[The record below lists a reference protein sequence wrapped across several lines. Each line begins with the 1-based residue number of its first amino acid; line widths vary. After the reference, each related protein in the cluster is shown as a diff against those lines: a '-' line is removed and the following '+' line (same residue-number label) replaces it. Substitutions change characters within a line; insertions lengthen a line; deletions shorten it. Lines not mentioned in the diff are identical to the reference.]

1 MRILITGGAGFIGS
15 NLLHYWCEK
24 HPEDRVVCLDKLTY
38 AGHLESIRP
47 LIDDG
52 RIDFVRGDICISDD
66 VLNAM
71 RGADTVIHLA
81 AESHVDRSIDRPDEF
96 VRTNVLGTFTL
107 LEEARRLDVRRFHH
121 VSTDEVFGTLSLD
134 SVRKFSERTRYN
146 PRSPYAASKAASDHL
161 VRSYG
166 ETYGMTITV
175 SNCGNNFGPFQ
186 HPEKII
192 PRFVTLLKSG
202 KNVPVYGDG
211 LNVRDWIYVVD
222 HCSALDAI
230 VGRGKS
236 GSTYVV
242 SGRNELSNIEL
253 TRKILSIMN
262 LGQDRIDYIGDRPGH
277 DRRYALDDSK
287 LRKELGW
294 KPSMRLNDALK
305 ATVEWYLDNEWWWKG
320 FGDSY
325 SFSAKR

>member
-52 RIDFVRGDICISDD
+52 RIDFVRGDICLSDD
-66 VLNAM
+66 VRNAM
-71 RGADTVIHLA
+71 RSADAIIHLA

-107 LEEARRLDVRRFHH
+107 LEEARRLDIRRFHH

-166 ETYGMTITV
+166 ETYGMTVTV

-230 VGRGKS
+230 VSRGKS

-294 KPSMRLNDALK
+294 KPSMRLKDALK
-305 ATVEWYLDNEWWWKG
+305 ATVEWYLDNEWWWKS

-325 SFSAKR
+325 SFSSNR